1 MRAHRLVMLAVA
13 FDLGHR
19 KIIGLGAGIVIGAFL
34 LATSAAMPPALPQL
48 GGPASFDAGYL
59 EPAVFIDDS
68 LHAARQDAQRR
79 AIRKHHRYL
88 ACNRP
93 CCREAF
99 SHDDVKIIL
108 QNLLPKERPCGRGSA
123 CGWPVADT
131 NNRRLALVRDL
142 ERVGSIPQ
150 FVLERGARRFVGVL

>member
-1 MRAHRLVMLAVA
+1 MLAVA

-68 LHAARQDAQRR
+68 LHAARQDAATQSDQ
-79 AIRKHHRYL
+79 
-88 ACNRP
+88 
-93 CCREAF
+93 EASPIF
-99 SHDDVKIIL
+99 GM
-108 QNLLPKERPCGRGSA
+108 QPTLLPGGLFPRRCEDHLAKSA
-123 CGWPVADT
+123 AKGKTMRSWQ
-131 NNRRLALVRDL
+131 
-142 ERVGSIPQ
+142 RVWMASG
-150 FVLERGARRFVGVL
+150 